1 MFGGAGKATE
11 VKDSYVRLVTGVAI
25 YVVVMVVMGPF
36 GQGER
41 FMLSQR
47 LGLWVLYVLLG
58 FPIMAG
64 IHDWLYTRWRGR
76 DAAGTVGRIVLSA
89 LIATVPVL
97 GVVEAI
103 GLAEGRPLPRSAEDF
118 VRSGLEVMVA
128 ALPFMVLLEGYRNR
142 QSAGAVPLASAEM
155 PDMGFWRD
163 LGEVNAFCAQGHY
176 TRVYTASGQRFVDKP
191 FADMLAMAA
200 ATEGVQVHRSWWVAR
215 AAVDRIDRKGSSAQI
230 AIRGGVSVPV
240 ARRRMLLLRRCGWP
254 V

>member
-1 MFGGAGKATE
+1 MIGDAVKATE
-11 VKDSYVRLVTGVAI
+11 VKDSLVRLGSGVAI
-25 YVVVMVVMGPF
+25 YVAIMVVTGPF

-41 FMLSQR
+41 FILSQR

-58 FPIMAG
+58 FPILAG
-64 IHDWLYTRWRGR
+64 IHAWLYTRWRTEKT
-76 DAAGTVGRIVLSA
+76 AGTVGRIVLSA

-103 GLAEGRPLPRSAEDF
+103 GLVEGRPLPRSAVDY

-142 QSAGAVPLASAEM
+142 QGTGVLPLASTETS
-155 PDMGFWRD
+155 DMGFWRD
-163 LGEVNAFCAQGHY
+163 LGEVHAFCAQGHY
-176 TRVYTASGQRFVDKP
+176 TRVYTAGGQRFVDKP
-191 FADMLAMAA
+191 FADMLAMAV

-215 AAVDRIDRKGSSAQI
+215 AAVDTIHRKGSSAQI
-230 AIRGGVSVPV
+230 AIRGGVKVPV
-240 ARRRMLLLRRCGWP
+240 ARRRILLLRGCGWP